1 MKNLFVLMVV
11 TMFFANAN
19 AVTPSKNS
27 TGTVTETP
35 VQDQALTEEL
45 SKEVEADPS
54 ATQASNSS
62 AQGAN
67 TDANG
72 ELTLDNEQAN
82 DQAIANEM
90 ADAETQ
96 QIIARVQENKKKNE
110 KNIYISA
117 VIGTGAYPDV
127 NNIQGSYAATMAVGY
142 KWNSIMFEGGLGAAR
157 YQMDVLNLSIL
168 NRRDNYDIDQYAAYI
183 GAKYRILKGRVVPT
197 VGGILAYTHR
207 AFTLTNPYNQPV
219 TVETQDAGTSQTTD
233 LGVTA
238 GIDYEFSKEF
248 AIGLD
253 VKYMI
258 NLANKN
264 NQDSNNINST
274 NFNGYAGTT
283 IERLQHYTAGVSAR
297 MSF

>member
-1 MKNLFVLMVV
+1 
-11 TMFFANAN
+11 MFFASAN
-19 AVTPSKNS
+19 AVTPSKKS

-35 VQDQALTEEL
+35 VQDQALAEQL
-45 SKEVEADPS
+45 SKEVEGKSSDN
-54 ATQASNSS
+54 SNSLS
-62 AQGAN
+62 GAAAS

-82 DQAIANEM
+82 DQAVAQEM
-90 ADAETQ
+90 QDAETQ
-96 QIIARVQENKKKNE
+96 QIVTRMQEQKKKNE

-127 NNIQGSYAATMAVGY
+127 NNIQGSYSATIALGY
-142 KWNSIMFEGGLGAAR
+142 KWNNMIMFEGGFGLTR
-157 YQMDVLNLSIL
+157 YQMDVLNLSIQ
-168 NRRDNYDIDQYAAYI
+168 NRRDNFDIDQYTAFL

-207 AFTLTNPYNQPV
+207 AFTLTNPFNQPV
-219 TVETQDAGTSQTTD
+219 TVETIDAGTSQTTD
-233 LGVTA
+233 LGLTA

>member
-1 MKNLFVLMVV
+1 
-11 TMFFANAN
+11 MFFASAN
-19 AVTPSKNS
+19 AVTPSKKS

-35 VQDQALTEEL
+35 VQDQALSDQL
-45 SKEVEADPS
+45 SKEVEGEPS
-54 ATQASNSS
+54 AAQPNTMS
-62 AQGAN
+62 AAAD

-72 ELTLDNEQAN
+72 ELTLDNEQVN
-82 DQAIANEM
+82 EQAIAQEM
-90 ADAETQ
+90 QDAETQ
-96 QIIARVQENKKKNE
+96 QIVTRMQEQKKKDE

-127 NNIQGSYAATMAVGY
+127 NNIQGSYSATMALGY
-142 KWNSIMFEGGLGAAR
+142 KLDRFMIEGGVGLTR
-157 YQMDVLNLSIL
+157 YQMDVLNMSIQ
-168 NRRDNYDIDQYAAYI
+168 NRRDNYDIDQYSAFL

-207 AFTLTNPYNQPV
+207 AFTLTNPFNQPV
-219 TVETQDAGTSQTTD
+219 TVETIDAGTSQTTD
-233 LGVTA
+233 LGLTA

>member
-1 MKNLFVLMVV
+1 
-11 TMFFANAN
+11 MFFASAN
-19 AVTPSKNS
+19 AVTPSKKS

-45 SKEVEADPS
+45 SKEVEGD
-54 ATQASNSS
+54 QAAAPQANS
-62 AQGAN
+62 AQAPAANTAN

-72 ELTLDNEQAN
+72 ELTLDNEQASE
-82 DQAIANEM
+82 QAIASEIEN
-90 ADAETQ
+90 AETQ
-96 QIIARVQENKKKNE
+96 QIITRMQENKKKNE
-110 KNIYISA
+110 KNIYIAA

-127 NNIQGSYAATMAVGY
+127 NNIQGSYAATMGVGY

-157 YQMDVLNLSIL
+157 YQMDVLNMSIL
-168 NRRDNYDIDQYAAYI
+168 NRRDNFNIDQYSAYI
-183 GAKYRILKGRVVPT
+183 GAKYRILKGRVIPT
-197 VGGILAYTHR
+197 IGGILAYTHR

-233 LGVTA
+233 FGLTA

>member
-1 MKNLFVLMVV
+1 MKNLFVLMAV
-11 TMFFANAN
+11 TMFFASAN
-19 AVTPSKNS
+19 AVTSSKNS
-27 TGTVTETP
+27 TAAVSETP
-35 VQDQALTEEL
+35 VQDQALAEQL
-45 SKEVEADPS
+45 SKEVEGGPS
-54 ATQASNSS
+54 A

-67 TDANG
+67 MDANG
-72 ELTLDNEQAN
+72 ELTLDNESTNEQT
-82 DQAIANEM
+82 IANEI

-96 QIIARVQENKKKNE
+96 QIITRLQENKKKQE

-117 VIGTGAYPDV
+117 VIGTSAYPDV
-127 NNIQGSYAATMAVGY
+127 NNIQGSYAGTMALGY
-142 KWNSIMFEGGLGAAR
+142 KWNNMIMFEGGVGVSR
-157 YQMDVLNLSIL
+157 FQMDILNLSIL
-168 NRRDNYDIDQYAAYI
+168 NRRDNYDIDQYSAYI
-183 GAKYRILKGRVVPT
+183 GAKYRILNRRVVPT

-207 AFTLTNPYNQPV
+207 AFTLTNPFNQPV
-219 TVETQDAGTSQTTD
+219 TVETLDAGTSQTTD
-233 LGVTA
+233 LGITA

-274 NFNGYAGTT
+274 TFNGYAGTT

>member
-1 MKNLFVLMVV
+1 MKNILVLMVV
-11 TMFFANAN
+11 TMFFASAN

-27 TGTVTETP
+27 TGTVSETP
-35 VQDQALTEEL
+35 VQDQALAEQL
-45 SKEVEADPS
+45 SKEVAADP
-54 ATQASNSS
+54 ATANQANRSSNI
-62 AQGAN
+62 N
-67 TDANG
+67 ANG
-72 ELTLDNEQAN
+72 ELTLDDEQASE
-82 DQAIANEM
+82 QAIASEIE
-90 ADAETQ
+90 DAETQ
-96 QIIARVQENKKKNE
+96 QIITRVQENKKKNE
-110 KNIYISA
+110 KNVYISA

-127 NNIQGSYAATMAVGY
+127 NNIQGSYSATMALGY
-142 KWNSIMFEGGLGAAR
+142 KWNNMIMFEGGIGLSR
-157 YQMDVLNLSIL
+157 FQMDVLNLSIL
-168 NRRDNYDIDQYAAYI
+168 NRRDNYDIDQYSAYL

-197 VGGILAYTHR
+197 VGGLLAYTHR
-207 AFTLTNPYNQPV
+207 AFTLTNPFNQPV
-219 TVETQDAGTSQTTD
+219 TVETIDAGTSQTTD
-233 LGVTA
+233 LGITA